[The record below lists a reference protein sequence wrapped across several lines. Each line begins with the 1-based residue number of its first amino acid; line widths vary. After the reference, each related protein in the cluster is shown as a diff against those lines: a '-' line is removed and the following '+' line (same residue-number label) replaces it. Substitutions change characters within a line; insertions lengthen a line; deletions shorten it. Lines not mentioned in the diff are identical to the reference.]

1 MEICLFGTRQ
11 TNKQRAKQ
19 EKINKSKKKKRE
31 KKRPGKLTR
40 NAAVK

>member
-19 EKINKSKKKKRE
+19 EKINKSKKKRE
-31 KKRPGKLTR
+31 RKKNDQVSSRETPL
-40 NAAVK
+40 